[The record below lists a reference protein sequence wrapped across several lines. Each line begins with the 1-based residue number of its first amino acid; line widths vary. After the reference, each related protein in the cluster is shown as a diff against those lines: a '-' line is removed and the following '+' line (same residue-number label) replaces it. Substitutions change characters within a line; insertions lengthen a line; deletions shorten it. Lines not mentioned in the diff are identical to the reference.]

1 MGLTMTVCSFKEQP
15 PEVLLHLEAFI
26 EVHGQN
32 VYWWGTS
39 DSPNTDCRGIQIDK
53 HHWLVMTPYLKGDLG
68 LFIQVLHSDV
78 VGPDD

>member
-1 MGLTMTVCSFKEQP
+1 MGLTMTICSFKEQP

-39 DSPNTDCRGIQIDK
+39 DSPNQGCRGIQVAK
-53 HHWLVMTPYLKGDLG
+53 YHWLVMTPYLKGTMF
-68 LFIQVLHSDV
+68 FIQILHSDV